1 MTAAVVASHF
11 GSASQDDVRLASA
24 DEGFRIR
31 VPATILEL
39 GRAGI
44 QGVVA
49 SSALKVASLGE
60 IAAIFSTTVGFRP
73 VVPQD
78 AKLFGVELGLPF
90 RFGELVWIVV

>member
-1 MTAAVVASHF
+1 VC
-11 GSASQDDVRLASA
+11 
-24 DEGFRIR
+24 
-31 VPATILEL
+31 LEL

-78 AKLFGVELGLPF
+78 AKLFGVEL
-90 RFGELVWIVV
+90 EQSIYIYIYIYIIYT